1 MFVMFTQKIKNLRNK
16 NIKKCFV
23 DIDNNYVTM
32 KSNESF
38 KEIKSL
44 TQLLKKKLNK
54 KSYDDCS
61 KFLLKL
67 YLLRAKMNK
76 SKSQNKII
84 NLINFLKEETIK
96 SK

>member
-1 MFVMFTQKIKNLRNK
+1 
-16 NIKKCFV
+16 
-23 DIDNNYVTM
+23 M
-32 KSNESF
+32 KSNKSF

-44 TQLLKKKLNK
+44 TQLLKKNLNK

-76 SKSQNKII
+76 SKSQNKIT
-84 NLINFLKEETIK
+84 NLINFLKEEIIR